1 MTGIYDCFGYGEGY
15 DVPFPERCR
24 LIRAAG
30 FDSVMLWWSD
40 RFGRGEGY
48 RQDARYALDAGLVV
62 ENLHAP
68 VHQQHDLSRDTLQ
81 GGEVY
86 VQYRQCVED
95 CAANKVPTVVAHL
108 PADEHPLQP
117 LGLERLRSLVALA
130 EDRSVQL
137 AFENLRNL
145 RNLALVLE
153 TFPSRYV
160 GFCYDSCHHHN
171 YAAGQD
177 LLAQYGGR
185 LMAVHLHDN
194 GGAHNQH
201 RLPLDGDIDWAEG
214 MGRLAQTGYQGAT
227 SLEPMNWDYR
237 QLTIRQFLS
246 LAQERA
252 QALDA
257 MRGAAKAQQLRSR
270 A

>member
-15 DVPFPERCR
+15 DVPFPERYR
-24 LIRAAG
+24 LIREAG
-30 FDSVMLWWSD
+30 FDCVMLWWSD

-48 RQDARYALDAGLVV
+48 RQDARYAAEAGLAV

-81 GGEVY
+81 GREVY
-86 VQYRQCVED
+86 AQYRQCVED
-95 CAANKVPTVVAHL
+95 AAAQGVSTVVVHL
-108 PADEHPLQP
+108 PADEHPLRP
-117 LGLERLRSLVALA
+117 LGLARLRSLVALA
-130 EDRSVQL
+130 EDRGVQL

-145 RNLALVLE
+145 GNLALVLE
-153 TFPSRYV
+153 TFPSRHV
-160 GFCYDSCHHHN
+160 GFCYDSCHHRN
-171 YAAGQD
+171 DAAGQD

-201 RLPLDGDIDWAEG
+201 RLPLDGDIDWAEV
-214 MGRLAQTGYQGAT
+214 MSRLAQTGYQGAT
-227 SLEPMNWDYR
+227 SLEPMNWDYG

-246 LAQERA
+246 LAQKRA
-252 QALDA
+252 LALDA
-257 MRGAAKAQQLRSR
+257 MRASVQLPC
-270 A
+270 

>member
-15 DVPFPERCR
+15 DVPFPERYR
-24 LIRAAG
+24 LIREAG
-30 FDSVMLWWSD
+30 FDCVMLWWSD

-48 RQDARYALDAGLVV
+48 RQDTWYAAEAGLAV

-86 VQYRQCVED
+86 AQYRQCVED
-95 CAANKVPTVVAHL
+95 CAANQVPTVVVHL

-117 LGLERLRSLVALA
+117 LGLERLTRLVALA
-130 EDRSVQL
+130 EDRGVRL

-145 RNLALVLE
+145 RNLALTLA
-153 TFPSRYV
+153 TFPSPHV

-171 YAAGQD
+171 YAAGED
-177 LLAQYGGR
+177 LPARYGGR

-201 RLPLDGDIDWAEG
+201 RLPLDGDIDWAEV
-214 MGRLAQTGYQGAT
+214 MLRLARTGYQGAT

-257 MRGAAKAQQLRSR
+257 MRAAARLP
-270 A
+270 

>member
-1 MTGIYDCFGYGEGY
+1 MED
-15 DVPFPERCR
+15 
-24 LIRAAG
+24 AA
-30 FDSVMLWWSD
+30 
-40 RFGRGEGY
+40 
-48 RQDARYALDAGLVV
+48 A
-62 ENLHAP
+62 
-68 VHQQHDLSRDTLQ
+68 Q
-81 GGEVY
+81 GVS
-86 VQYRQCVED
+86 
-95 CAANKVPTVVAHL
+95 TVVVHL
-108 PADEHPLQP
+108 PADEHPLRP

-130 EDRSVQL
+130 EDRGVQL
-137 AFENLRNL
+137 AFENL

-160 GFCYDSCHHHN
+160 GFCYDSCHHRN

-201 RLPLDGDIDWAEG
+201 RLPLDGDIDWAEV
-214 MGRLAQTGYQGAT
+214 MLHLAQTGYQGAT
-227 SLEPMNWDYR
+227 SLEPMNWDYG

-252 QALDA
+252 LALDA
-257 MRGAAKAQQLRSR
+257 MRASAQLP
-270 A
+270 